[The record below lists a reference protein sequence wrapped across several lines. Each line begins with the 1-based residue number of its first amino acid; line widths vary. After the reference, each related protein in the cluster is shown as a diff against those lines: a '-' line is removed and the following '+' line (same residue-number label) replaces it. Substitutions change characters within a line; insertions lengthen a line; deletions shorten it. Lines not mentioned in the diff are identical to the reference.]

1 VSVGVIA
8 ALLGVGLAAGF
19 TAGLVGVGGG
29 VIIVPLLYFFYA
41 HPTWS
46 GAQVPPSLQ
55 AVVSHATSLLVIVPT
70 TMMGAVTYQ
79 RARLVAWR
87 AVVPLAV
94 GAVVAAVA
102 GAELA
107 PHLPAELLKVLFGGV
122 LLYSALRLLGRRPA
136 TAQAHERVA
145 LPFLLAS
152 GAAIGLVSSLL
163 GVGGGIVAIPV
174 LIHLVGLE
182 IRKVAATSIAII
194 VFTAMAGVVAYMVSG
209 VPGAAGM
216 PPGSVGYVHV
226 AAAFPILLAS
236 TFMAPVGARVNQRL
250 NTRALRALFAV
261 VFLLLAVYLV
271 VENAPR
277 LF

>member
-1 VSVGVIA
+1 LSIGVIV
-8 ALLGVGLAAGF
+8 ALLGAGLLAGF

-29 VIIVPLLYFFYA
+29 VVIVPLLYFFYA

-70 TMMGAVTYQ
+70 TLVGALAYQ

-87 AVVPLAV
+87 AVVPLAI

-107 PHLPAELLKVLFGGV
+107 PHLPAELLKVLFGFV
-122 LLYSALRLLGRRPA
+122 LLYSALRLLRQRGQTGSPRGRA
-136 TAQAHERVA
+136 AV
-145 LPFLLAS
+145 PFLLLS
-152 GAAIGLVSSLL
+152 GLAIGLVSSLL

-174 LIHLVGLE
+174 LIYLVGLE

-194 VFTAMAGVVAYMVSG
+194 VFTALAGVVTYMASG
-209 VPGAAGM
+209 VPPQVVM

-226 AAAFPILLAS
+226 AAAVPILLAS
-236 TFMAPVGARVNQRL
+236 TIMAPLGARVNQRL
-250 NTRALRALFAV
+250 DTRALRVLFAV
-261 VFLLLAVYLV
+261 LFLLLALRLIVGNL
-271 VENAPR
+271 PR

>member
-1 VSVGVIA
+1 VSIGVIA
-8 ALLGVGLAAGF
+8 SLLGAGLAAGF

-46 GAQVPPSLQ
+46 GAQVAPSVQ

-70 TMMGAVTYQ
+70 TLVGAVAYQ
-79 RARLVAWR
+79 RARLVEWR
-87 AVVPLAV
+87 AAVPLAA
-94 GAVVAAVA
+94 GAVTGAVA

-122 LLYSALRLLGRRPA
+122 LLAAAVRLMRQRTP
-136 TAQAHERVA
+136 TAAAHERVA
-145 LPFLLAS
+145 LPFLLLA
-152 GAAIGLVSSLL
+152 GVAIGVVSSLL

-194 VFTAMAGVVAYMVSG
+194 VFTALAGVAAYMASG
-209 VPGAAGM
+209 APAVAM

-226 AAAFPILLAS
+226 AAAIPILLAS
-236 TFMAPVGARVNQRL
+236 TVMAPVGAKVNQRMG
-250 NTRALRALFAV
+250 TRGLRILFAGLFV
-261 VFLLLAVYLV
+261 LLALLLMAR
-271 VENAPR
+271 NAPR

>member
-1 VSVGVIA
+1 MSIGVIA
-8 ALLGVGLAAGF
+8 SLLAAGVAAGF

-41 HPTWS
+41 HPAWS
-46 GAQVPPSLQ
+46 GAHVAPSLQ

-70 TMMGAVTYQ
+70 TVTGMVAYQ

-87 AVVPLAV
+87 AALPLAA

-107 PHLPAELLKVLFGGV
+107 PHLPAELLKVLFAGV
-122 LLYSALRLLGRRPA
+122 LLYSAFRLVLRRTRAG
-136 TAQAHERVA
+136 QAHERVA
-145 LPFLLAS
+145 LPFLLVS
-152 GAAIGLVSSLL
+152 GLGIGLVSSLL

-194 VFTAMAGVVAYMVSG
+194 VFTALAGVVTYMVAG
-209 VPGAAGM
+209 VPAGTVM
-216 PPGSVGYVHV
+216 PPGSVGYVDV
-226 AAAFPILLAS
+226 AAAVPILIASALA
-236 TFMAPVGARVNQRL
+236 APMGAKVNQGL
-250 NTRALRALFAV
+250 DTRALRTLFAV
-261 VFLLLAVYLV
+261 LFMALALYLIV
-271 VENAPR
+271 RNAPR

>member
-41 HPTWS
+41 HPTGS